1 MAEAKKHKTSKALV
15 IGGGIAGVA
24 VSVKL
29 GLSGIPVHL
38 IEKTSE
44 IGGHVKAMGCK
55 ATDVCLRCNVCVANE
70 VLRSAAS
77 SPSIT
82 LYTSTEILDIREGV
96 NGSRFQAILSHK
108 KAPKKSKS
116 GENSF
121 HDRFMSSSTGPPNGN
136 GQTVV
141 DIDSIIIATG
151 YEPYNPLENSSYG
164 YGSVPNVIT
173 GIDAEK
179 QLEEKQKI
187 LRVSDGTIPERI
199 AFIQCV
205 GSRTQEIYRVNDFTD
220 YCSTVCCAYALRMGR
235 LLKYQSKESQITLFY
250 MDIQNFGKGFDS
262 FYKECKN
269 DMKFICSRPYEIT
282 NGEND
287 SVRIKYASE
296 NNGNSDSGVCE
307 EEFDL
312 VVLSVGIRPPADAW
326 SLADT
331 LSIAVDQQGF
341 FGLKNVMGL
350 PDLQREGIYVVGA
363 SESPKDIAGCIAQAE
378 AVSALVL
385 SQV

>member
-1 MAEAKKHKTSKALV
+1 MAKAKKYTTSQALV
-15 IGGGIAGVA
+15 IGGGIAGAA

-29 GLSGIPVHL
+29 GRSGIPVHL
-38 IEKTSE
+38 IEKTGE
-44 IGGHVKAMGCK
+44 IGGHAKVMGCK
-55 ATDVCLRCNVCVANE
+55 ATDVCLRCNVCVAHE
-70 VLRSAAS
+70 FLRSVAG
-77 SPSIT
+77 SPTIT
-82 LYTSTEILDIREGV
+82 LYTSTEILDVREGI
-96 NGSRFQAILSHK
+96 NGSRFQAVLSHK

-116 GENSF
+116 GKNPC
-121 HDRFMSSSTGPPNGN
+121 HDRFMSSFTGQSKGN

-164 YGSVPNVIT
+164 YGSVTNVIT
-173 GIDAEK
+173 GMDAEK
-179 QLEEKQKI
+179 QLADKQKI
-187 LRVSDGTIPERI
+187 LRVSDGTVPERI

-205 GSRTQEIYRVNDFTD
+205 GSRTEEIYRVNDYTD

-235 LLKYQSKESQITLFY
+235 LLKYQSKESQISLFY

-262 FYKECKN
+262 FFNECKN
-269 DMKFICSRPYEIT
+269 DMRFISSRPYEIT
-282 NGEND
+282 NGENG
-287 SVRIKYASE
+287 SVCIKYASE
-296 NNGNSDSGVCE
+296 NNGSGDAGVCE

-326 SLADT
+326 SLADK
-331 LSIAVDQQGF
+331 LSVAVDQQGF

-363 SESPKDIAGCIAQAE
+363 CESPKDIAGSIAQAE
-378 AVSALVL
+378 AVSALIS